1 MILWLRDVA
10 VSENEIDD
18 QMHDFVQMGMNL
30 NVMAQMNVANWKK
43 FKEKESS
50 SYLEEMEERRQQAS
64 KSLVELVEAVEQS

>member
-30 NVMAQMNVANWKK
+30 NVVAQMNVANLKK
-43 FKEKESS
+43 LKEKESS
-50 SYLEEMEERRQQAS
+50 SYLEEMEERRQQTS
-64 KSLVELVEAVEQS
+64 KILVELMKAVERD